1 MTRLLARE
9 GRLITRLGRLLTDQG
24 GASCCCPGGGHQPP
38 PGSVTL
44 YFRACCQQ
52 IFCNGQPVDLPVYRF
67 VFEEGDPLIT
77 EIVRRDVERQ
87 RRMFFKYGD
96 LCMRYARVE
105 DGLLTPA
112 NSVLGDRSA
121 LVYFPNLLVNGDGTC
136 PPGVC
141 SCTDL
146 VVLGT
151 RCAGGSDILSTGKR
165 AASCPARFCQVGTT
179 FDQMPGDLS
188 PRSYCFSF
196 NSGSPLVQYNQTL
209 HQLIGGFYGD
219 CCECEC
225 NVADSLAGLNNS
237 NVNTWQPTSK
247 CCCGQR
253 LNEFGFPEPS
263 TTCTGCIVAY
273 TATGLD
279 DNLTLVSGGC
289 GPVGGTAQITV
300 RITYNDG
307 RPPDILNLAAQIPCT
322 DVRSIS
328 QGTLVLPTFAYS
340 GSCNSITFTGSG
352 PDGQSLLIT
361 VTYTCSNG
369 GPCAN
374 RCLGARQWPISP
386 NDPGGLL

>member
-1 MTRLLARE
+1 MSGTVPGVLVAGGMPVVGADGRARVS
-9 GRLITRLGRLLTDQG
+9 GCCGCGTD
-24 GASCCCPGGGHQPP
+24 PVP

-44 YFRACCQQ
+44 YFRSCCQQ

-67 VFEEGDPLIT
+67 VLQEGDPLIT

-196 NSGSPLVQYNQTL
+196 NSGAPLVQYNQTL

-237 NVNTWQPTSK
+237 NVSTWQPTSK

-253 LNEFGFPEPS
+253 LNEFGSLEPS
-263 TTCTGCIVAY
+263 TICTGCVTQY
-273 TATGLD
+273 SSTFLSEST
-279 DNLTLVSGGC
+279 TLVQGAC
-289 GPVGGTAQITV
+289 GPVGSVVTLTL
-300 RITYNDG
+300 RNTYADG
-307 RPPDILNLAAQIPCT
+307 RPDEVYEQNVPIDCT
-322 DVRSIS
+322 DVRSAY
-328 QGTLVLPTFAYS
+328 QGTVLTPTFSYT
-340 GSCNSITFTGSG
+340 GSCGAMTFSGTGPQGSSVTIT
-352 PDGQSLLIT
+352 I
-361 VTYTCSNG
+361 TYTCG
-369 GPCAN
+369 GGAPCAN
-374 RCLGARQWPISP
+374 RCFASRQWPIAP

>member
-44 YFRACCQQ
+44 YFRSCCQQ

-196 NSGSPLVQYNQTL
+196 NSGAPLVQYNQTL

-219 CCECEC
+219 CCECCRNEP
-225 NVADSLAGLNNS
+225 SQIGLTHS
-237 NVNTWQPTSK
+237 NGATFQSPAR

-253 LNEFGFPEPS
+253 QNQFGFLEPS
-263 TTCTGCIVAY
+263 TECTGCLTAYAENFADGNSVTLLGSACGPIGGTASANFREVFNGVVTDFTANVPVQCGLSGAPQSIFSGIVYNQTFSITGSCAAQTGSGTNSGASLTTTWTITCTG
-273 TATGLD
+273 T
-279 DNLTLVSGGC
+279 
-289 GPVGGTAQITV
+289 
-300 RITYNDG
+300 
-307 RPPDILNLAAQIPCT
+307 
-322 DVRSIS
+322 
-328 QGTLVLPTFAYS
+328 
-340 GSCNSITFTGSG
+340 
-352 PDGQSLLIT
+352 
-361 VTYTCSNG
+361 
-369 GPCAN
+369 GPCGN
-374 RCLGARQWPISP
+374 RCLGSVQWPTSP